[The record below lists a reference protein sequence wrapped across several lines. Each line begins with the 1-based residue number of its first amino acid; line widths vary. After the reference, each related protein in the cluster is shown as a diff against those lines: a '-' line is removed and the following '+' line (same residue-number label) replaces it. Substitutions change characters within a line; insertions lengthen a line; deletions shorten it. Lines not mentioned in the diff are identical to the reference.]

1 MIGGTIE
8 DLRLRLRWAR
18 RLRAVAIFLL
28 IAPVVAF
35 GVVLSLALATQKNPD
50 SGFFVLGLIYFGAM
64 WSPVLLIPM
73 GAWLVLS
80 RRCRSLQERLDC
92 LPTRKLSGNCAP
104 HHRAPDK

>member
-1 MIGGTIE
+1 MDRIIGEAID
-8 DLRLRLRWAR
+8 DLRQSLRWAR

-28 IAPVVAF
+28 IAPVIVF
-35 GVVLSLALATQKNPD
+35 GVLLAFAFAKQTNPD
-50 SGFFVLGLIYFGAM
+50 SGFFVLGLIYYGAM

-92 LPTRKLSGNCAP
+92 LPTG
-104 HHRAPDK
+104 